1 MKVKQLISI
10 LLMLL
15 LLTAC
20 SANTD
25 LDLPDEAGSSEQTS
39 NMDASAAEPEDG
51 AEKPTLPEIET
62 PEGAPDAELVETL
75 LVTVVD
81 NINGENTDDG
91 VELVIYAYDEQSQA
105 FRVIFK
111 TPIGPYVYPANTV
124 DFEHQIVYYASA
136 RPDETYDNLYS
147 CDLKTGNVQRL
158 TDGKNAFNDLL
169 FVDGTLYANVARE
182 FCTTCQPARFDLDS
196 QTFTYRN
203 EADDDTWHHS
213 FSYDDYADSDDNRAT
228 DGQWKA
234 YTQTSGHHLAGGGEC
249 GNSRN
254 SAGSYVLSFLGR
266 QYPVF
271 RRPGGGQDNLER
283 LPLCAGHA
291 GTDAAHVPQTA
302 RPDH

>member
-62 PEGAPDAELVETL
+62 PKGAPDAELVETL

-111 TPIGPYVYPANTV
+111 MPIGPYVYPANTV

-213 FSYDDYADSDDNRAT
+213 FSYDD
-228 DGQWKA
+228 
-234 YTQTSGHHLAGGGEC
+234 
-249 GNSRN
+249 
-254 SAGSYVLSFLGR
+254 
-266 QYPVF
+266 
-271 RRPGGGQDNLER
+271 
-283 LPLCAGHA
+283 
-291 GTDAAHVPQTA
+291 
-302 RPDH
+302 

>member
-105 FRVIFK
+105 FRVSWPDNGSSWLAICD
-111 TPIGPYVYPANTV
+111 P
-124 DFEHQIVYYASA
+124 DFERGQ
-136 RPDETYDNLYS
+136 RR
-147 CDLKTGNVQRL
+147 CDFGCKL
-158 TDGKNAFNDLL
+158 
-169 FVDGTLYANVARE
+169 
-182 FCTTCQPARFDLDS
+182 
-196 QTFTYRN
+196 
-203 EADDDTWHHS
+203 
-213 FSYDDYADSDDNRAT
+213 
-228 DGQWKA
+228 
-234 YTQTSGHHLAGGGEC
+234 
-249 GNSRN
+249 
-254 SAGSYVLSFLGR
+254 
-266 QYPVF
+266 
-271 RRPGGGQDNLER
+271 
-283 LPLCAGHA
+283 
-291 GTDAAHVPQTA
+291 
-302 RPDH
+302 

>member
-81 NINGENTDDG
+81 NINGENADDG

-213 FSYDDYADSDDNRAT
+213 FSYDDYADEFLILTCSDAEMRTHRVAAET
-228 DGQWKA
+228 
-234 YTQTSGHHLAGGGEC
+234 HI
-249 GNSRN
+249 
-254 SAGSYVLSFLGR
+254 
-266 QYPVF
+266 
-271 RRPGGGQDNLER
+271 RPKTISLIDE
-283 LPLCAGHA
+283 
-291 GTDAAHVPQTA
+291 
-302 RPDH
+302 

>member
-1 MKVKQLISI
+1 MKAKQLISI

-75 LVTVVD
+75 LVTVVN
-81 NINGENTDDG
+81 NINGENADDG

-158 TDGKNAFNDLL
+158 TDGKMRLMIFSLWMARSMPMWLGSSAQPVSPPGL
-169 FVDGTLYANVARE
+169 TLTARRLPIE
-182 FCTTCQPARFDLDS
+182 MRPTTIRGITPS
-196 QTFTYRN
+196 PMTI
-203 EADDDTWHHS
+203 
-213 FSYDDYADSDDNRAT
+213 
-228 DGQWKA
+228 
-234 YTQTSGHHLAGGGEC
+234 TQT
-249 GNSRN
+249 N
-254 SAGSYVLSFLGR
+254 F
-266 QYPVF
+266 
-271 RRPGGGQDNLER
+271 
-283 LPLCAGHA
+283 
-291 GTDAAHVPQTA
+291 
-302 RPDH
+302 

>member
-91 VELVIYAYDEQSQA
+91 VELVIYAL
-105 FRVIFK
+105 R
-111 TPIGPYVYPANTV
+111 
-124 DFEHQIVYYASA
+124 
-136 RPDETYDNLYS
+136 
-147 CDLKTGNVQRL
+147 
-158 TDGKNAFNDLL
+158 
-169 FVDGTLYANVARE
+169 
-182 FCTTCQPARFDLDS
+182 
-196 QTFTYRN
+196 
-203 EADDDTWHHS
+203 
-213 FSYDDYADSDDNRAT
+213 
-228 DGQWKA
+228 
-234 YTQTSGHHLAGGGEC
+234 
-249 GNSRN
+249 
-254 SAGSYVLSFLGR
+254 
-266 QYPVF
+266 
-271 RRPGGGQDNLER
+271 
-283 LPLCAGHA
+283 
-291 GTDAAHVPQTA
+291 
-302 RPDH
+302 

>member
-111 TPIGPYVYPANTV
+111 TPIGPYVYIRPIRWILNTRSSTTRL
-124 DFEHQIVYYASA
+124 HA
-136 RPDETYDNLYS
+136 RTRHMTTYIR
-147 CDLKTGNVQRL
+147 VI
-158 TDGKNAFNDLL
+158 
-169 FVDGTLYANVARE
+169 
-182 FCTTCQPARFDLDS
+182 
-196 QTFTYRN
+196 
-203 EADDDTWHHS
+203 
-213 FSYDDYADSDDNRAT
+213 
-228 DGQWKA
+228 
-234 YTQTSGHHLAGGGEC
+234 
-249 GNSRN
+249 
-254 SAGSYVLSFLGR
+254 
-266 QYPVF
+266 
-271 RRPGGGQDNLER
+271 
-283 LPLCAGHA
+283 
-291 GTDAAHVPQTA
+291 
-302 RPDH
+302 

>member
-169 FVDGTLYANVARE
+169 FVDGSMPMWLGSSAQPVSPPGLTLTARRLPIE
-182 FCTTCQPARFDLDS
+182 MRPTTIRGITPS
-196 QTFTYRN
+196 PMTI
-203 EADDDTWHHS
+203 
-213 FSYDDYADSDDNRAT
+213 
-228 DGQWKA
+228 
-234 YTQTSGHHLAGGGEC
+234 TQT
-249 GNSRN
+249 N
-254 SAGSYVLSFLGR
+254 F
-266 QYPVF
+266 
-271 RRPGGGQDNLER
+271 
-283 LPLCAGHA
+283 
-291 GTDAAHVPQTA
+291 
-302 RPDH
+302 